1 MVAFACLL
9 LEDEC
14 LFLQIA
20 KLRDWVRSVWCRDVE
35 CGGSGSLR
43 LACESEAWKNGGLG
57 LWFRPE
63 QQQHHK
69 LDADCDCH
77 FTESF
82 LCTGKHDYRGRGKR

>member
-20 KLRDWVRSVWCRDVE
+20 KLRDWVRRCGVATLNAVE
-35 CGGSGSLR
+35 VEACGLHVKAKRG
-43 LACESEAWKNGGLG
+43 KYGGLG

-63 QQQHHK
+63 QEQHHR
-69 LDADCDCH
+69 LDADFDCH

-82 LCTGKHDYRGRGKR
+82 LCIVKHNYRGRGK